1 MSTPLRTALSHVV
14 GWAAERRI
22 PRPLRAPL
30 YAGFARLTGADLAE
44 ARLALDHYPSLG
56 AFFVREL
63 AAGARPIDAAPDA
76 LVSPVDGA
84 VQHVGPIDDGRTLQA
99 KGRSYPVAE
108 LLGPAADGLDL
119 ARGSAWTLYLSPRD
133 YHRIHAPEACRIEGA
148 WWIQGARWSVAPALL
163 DRRLVL
169 PVNERVALRLATP
182 HGPLGFVLV
191 GATNVGRMRV
201 VGVEPGHAGALD
213 PPPALARG
221 QELGRFEMGS
231 TVVIV
236 APGDVARPAPGLAHG
251 APVRLGRPIGRFTRS
266 AG

>member
-1 MSTPLRTALSHVV
+1 MSRTPLRTALSHAV
-14 GWAAERRI
+14 GWAADRKL

-30 YAGFARLTGADLAE
+30 YRGYARFTGADLSE
-44 ARLALDHYPSLG
+44 ARLALDRYPSLG

-63 AAGARPIDAAPDA
+63 VPGARPIDAAPDA

-84 VQHVGPIDDGRTLQA
+84 VQHVGPIDAGRMLQA
-99 KGRSYPVAE
+99 KGRDYPVAD

-119 ARGSAWTLYLSPRD
+119 ARGQAWTLYLSPRD
-133 YHRIHAPEACRIEGA
+133 YHRIHAPERCRIEGA
-148 WWIQGARWSVAPALL
+148 WWIQGVRWSVAPPVL

-169 PVNERVALRLATP
+169 AVNERVALRLATP

-201 VGVEPGHAGALD
+201 VGVEPGHSGPLD
-213 PPPALARG
+213 PAPELERG

-236 APGDVARPAPGLAHG
+236 APGDVARPEPGLAHG
-251 APVRLGRPIGRFTRS
+251 TPVRLGRPIGRWR
-266 AG
+266 